1 MKLRRQI
8 ADVLAQRKHNTI
20 NDPGLVQAAV
30 LLPLFEKGREP
41 HLLFTK
47 RTQTV
52 ATHKGQIS
60 FPGGAKDEEDVSLEF
75 TALRETF
82 EEVGVRFQ
90 DVEVL
95 GRLDDITTHISN
107 FVVSPF
113 VAAIPYPYEFNI
125 CKAETEYLLE
135 VPVPALLD
143 RSCFTEDAIVRNGL
157 VEPVYFYQYQGNLIW
172 GATARILT
180 QFLDSV
186 FVRNAERPPA
196 II

>member
-1 MKLRRQI
+1 MTLRKQV
-8 ADVLAQRKHNTI
+8 ADVLTNRQARTI
-20 NDPGLVQAAV
+20 NDPSLVQAAV
-30 LLPLFEKGREP
+30 LLPLFDKGKEP

-47 RTQTV
+47 RTQMV

-60 FPGGAKDEEDVSLEF
+60 FPGGARDEEDVSLEF
-75 TALRETF
+75 TALRETY
-82 EEVGVRFQ
+82 EEVGVKAQ

-95 GRLDDITTHISN
+95 GRLDDILTHSSN

-143 RSCFTEDAIVRNGL
+143 RSCFTQDAVVRNGV

-186 FVRNAERPPA
+186 FVKNAERPPA